1 MKMEDRVVKHRQ
13 FINSA
18 VLENNVGKIELW
30 GDVYETQPK
39 DFWTGKPVEGEF
51 ITIQK
56 FKDAMD
62 SVKDCSEIELHLFS
76 YGGDATVGI
85 LIHNLLK
92 ASGKKITCVID
103 AIAASAAF
111 TIASAC
117 DRVLVYPGSIMMCHE
132 VRSFVFGFYS
142 NDELNEIVSANS
154 AYNNS
159 SATMYS
165 KKSGLSKQQCLNLM
179 NKTTWMDA
187 EQAVKYGFAD
197 EIIEGDTVAE
207 QPVELMN
214 KNTMKVNGQEYDI
227 SNLHVPDEFI
237 QHIQNKGQTGGESM
251 SKDSL
256 KDQLINAITSIFKN
270 DAEVEDE
277 GNKGTEDAGV
287 DAGAQAPAEE
297 PAPAEGAGEGEEKP
311 AKQEPAEEPA
321 PAEDT
326 AAKVENAVKAER
338 ERIQSIQKIANG
350 IDSELVQEA
359 MFGET
364 ACDAAELTLR
374 AKQRED
380 EKQNEALTKLKQDSE
395 ESKVNEVS
403 AEPGKI
409 AADSLKESDE
419 REAAVKQLRE
429 KVSKEGK

>member
-1 MKMEDRVVKHRQ
+1 MKHRQ

-39 DFWTGKPVEGEF
+39 DFWTGQPVEGEF

-56 FKDAMD
+56 FKDAMNR
-62 SVKDCSEIELHLFS
+62 VKDCSEIELHLFS

-92 ASGKKITCVID
+92 ASGKKITCIID

-142 NDELNEIVSANS
+142 NDELNEIISGNS

-159 SATMYS
+159 AATMYS

-270 DAEVEDE
+270 DAEEEDE
-277 GNKGTEDAGV
+277 GNKGADDTGV
-287 DAGAQAPAEE
+287 DAGAQAPATKTADEGAKKQ
-297 PAPAEGAGEGEEKP
+297 APAEGEDGAAPAGDTKT
-311 AKQEPAEEPA
+311 AEEVA
-321 PAEDT
+321 AE
-326 AAKVENAVKAER
+326 VENAVKAER

-350 IDSELVQEA
+350 IDAELVQEA

-364 ACDAAELTLR
+364 ACNAAELTLR
-374 AKQRED
+374 AKQKED
-380 EKQNEALTKLKQDSE
+380 KKQNAALTNLKNDSK

>member
-1 MKMEDRVVKHRQ
+1 MKHRQ

-18 VLENNVGKIELW
+18 VLEDNVGKIELW
-30 GDVYETQPK
+30 GDVYETQPI
-39 DFWTGKPVEGEF
+39 DWWTGEPVPGEF
-51 ITIQK
+51 ITVQK
-56 FKDAMD
+56 FKDAME
-62 SVKDCSEIELHLFS
+62 SVKNCSKIELHLNS

-92 ASGKKITCVID
+92 ASGKKITCIID

-117 DRVLVYPGSIMMCHE
+117 DEVLMYPGSIMMCHE
-132 VRSFVFGFYS
+132 VRSLVIGFMS
-142 NDELNEIVSANS
+142 NDELQEVISGNT

-159 SATMYS
+159 AATMYA
-165 KKSGLSKQQCLNLM
+165 KKSGMSKQQCLNLM
-179 NKTTWMDA
+179 NKTTWMDS

-197 EIIEGDTVAE
+197 GIIDTGKEKE
-207 QPVELMN
+207 QPVELVN

-277 GNKGTEDAGV
+277 GNKGADDTGV
-287 DAGAQAPAEE
+287 DAGAQAPATKTADEGAE
-297 PAPAEGAGEGEEKP
+297 KQAPAEGEDGAAPAGDTKT
-311 AKQEPAEEPA
+311 AEEVA
-321 PAEDT
+321 AE
-326 AAKVENAVKAER
+326 VENAVKAER

-350 IDSELVQEA
+350 IDAELVQEA

-364 ACDAAELTLR
+364 ACNAAELALR
-374 AKQRED
+374 AKQNED
-380 EKQNEALTKLKQDSE
+380 EKQKQALTKLKSDAK

-403 AEPGKI
+403 AEPGQI
-409 AADSLKESDE
+409 AADSLKEADE
-419 REAAVKQLRE
+419 REAAVKKLRE
-429 KVSKEGK
+429 KISKEGK

>member
-1 MKMEDRVVKHRQ
+1 MKHRQ

-18 VLENNVGKIELW
+18 VLEDNVGKIELW
-30 GDVYETQPK
+30 GDVYETQPI
-39 DFWTGKPVEGEF
+39 DWWTGEPVPGEF

-56 FKDAMD
+56 FKDAME
-62 SVKDCSEIELHLFS
+62 SVKNCSRIELHLNS

-117 DRVLVYPGSIMMCHE
+117 EKVQVYPGSIMMCHE
-132 VRSFVFGFYS
+132 VRGFCFGYYS
-142 NDELNEIVSANS
+142 NDELKEIISANT

-159 SATMYS
+159 AASMYS

-187 EQAVKYGFAD
+187 EDAVKYGFAD
-197 EIIEGDTVAE
+197 EIIGVDETKEA
-207 QPVELMN
+207 PVELVN
-214 KNTMKVNGQEYDI
+214 KTTMRVNGAEYDI

-237 QHIQNKGQTGGESM
+237 QHIQNKGQTGGEEM
-251 SKDSL
+251 STESL

-270 DAEVEDE
+270 DAEEDE
-277 GNKGTEDAGV
+277 GNAVENTD
-287 DAGAQAPAEE
+287 APAEE
-297 PAPAEGAGEGEEKP
+297 QPAEEQEQQQEEQPAEEQGQEEAPAEEA
-311 AKQEPAEEPA
+311 PAEEQ
-321 PAEDT
+321 PAED
-326 AAKVENAVKAER
+326 AAAVENAVKAER
-338 ERIQSIQKIANG
+338 ERIQSIQKISNG
-350 IDSELVQEA
+350 IDADLVQEA

-364 ACDAAELTLR
+364 ACDAAELALR
-374 AKQRED
+374 AKQRQD
-380 EKQNEALTKLKQDSE
+380 EKQQNALTALKSDAE
-395 ESKVNEVS
+395 ASKVNEVS

-409 AADSLKESDE
+409 AADLLNEADE
-419 REAAVKQLRE
+419 REAAI
-429 KVSKEGK
+429 KVMRAKLTKEGK